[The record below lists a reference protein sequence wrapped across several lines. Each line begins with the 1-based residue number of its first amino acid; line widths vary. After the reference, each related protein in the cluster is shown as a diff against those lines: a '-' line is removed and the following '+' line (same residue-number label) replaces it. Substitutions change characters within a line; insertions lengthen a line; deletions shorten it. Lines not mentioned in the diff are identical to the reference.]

1 METVSTERRK
11 PVRVPVILQMEALEC
26 GAASLAMIM
35 AYYKKW
41 VPIEEVRVACG
52 VSRDGCSALNIV
64 KAAQSFGLE
73 YQAFWYSTERILEA
87 GHYPSII
94 YWNNNHFAVLC
105 GFKRGFALI
114 NDPAAG
120 FIRLSMEE
128 FKRHYAGL
136 FIEFTPGEA
145 FVPDGKKKSVF
156 SYLRGIF
163 SKNRRLFFLV
173 MATSALA
180 MAAGAFTPV
189 ITRVFTDEILSGNG
203 HDWYGGFLL
212 FFAGLIV
219 FQFVVSVINL
229 IYVKYSTGKIAVT
242 SNVSFMEHIF
252 RMPMEFFSQRTAG
265 DLSNRQAANDIV
277 ASTMIGQLAP
287 ILINIIMLVFYLI
300 VMIHYSPLLT
310 VVGVFSM
317 AVNLFVANRISKK
330 RTEIS
335 KVQLRD
341 QALLSGATITGIDM
355 VETIKATGS
364 ESGFLRQWSGY
375 HAGVIKARVAFDN
388 VNRVL
393 GTIPVL
399 LQSVTSIAILV
410 MGLWSIMQ
418 GYMTEGL
425 LLAFQGCMSAFV
437 LPVNNLISTGQ
448 SLQEM
453 RASLERIH
461 DVMSYPEDIYLKED
475 FDPEELVDARK
486 LTGKI
491 EMKHVTFGYSRL
503 GAPVISDFTLTIT
516 PGTRVAVIGSSGSGK
531 STIARLLAGLY
542 QKWEGEILYDGK
554 PLSEIPKP
562 VFCGSVAIMD
572 QDPVLFHDTI
582 ENNIKMWDET
592 IEDFDMILASRDAD
606 IMKEILLQKDGY
618 KHMIEEGGKNL
629 SGGQQQRLEI
639 ARVLAGDPSIV
650 IMDEATSALDT
661 VTECEV
667 SDYLHDRGITC
678 IIIAHRLSTIRD
690 CDEIIVLDHGHIV
703 QQGTHQ
709 ELIKQDG
716 LYQKLMKAQ

>member
-1 METVSTERRK
+1 MY
-11 PVRVPVILQMEALEC
+11 P
-26 GAASLAMIM
+26 
-35 AYYKKW
+35 
-41 VPIEEVRVACG
+41 
-52 VSRDGCSALNIV
+52 
-64 KAAQSFGLE
+64 E
-73 YQAFWYSTERILEA
+73 YF
-87 GHYPSII
+87 
-94 YWNNNHFAVLC
+94 
-105 GFKRGFALI
+105 
-114 NDPAAG
+114 D
-120 FIRLSMEE
+120 
-128 FKRHYAGL
+128 
-136 FIEFTPGEA
+136 
-145 FVPDGKKKSVF
+145 
-156 SYLRGIF
+156 
-163 SKNRRLFFLV
+163 
-173 MATSALA
+173 
-180 MAAGAFTPV
+180 
-189 ITRVFTDEILSGNG
+189 
-203 HDWYGGFLL
+203 
-212 FFAGLIV
+212 
-219 FQFVVSVINL
+219 
-229 IYVKYSTGKIAVT
+229 
-242 SNVSFMEHIF
+242 
-252 RMPMEFFSQRTAG
+252 
-265 DLSNRQAANDIV
+265 
-277 ASTMIGQLAP
+277 AP
-287 ILINIIMLVFYLI
+287 IAGVEAAESFAIGMMIFLLVFYLI
-300 VMIHYSPLLT
+300 VMVHYSPLLT

-335 KVQLRD
+335 RVQLRD

-375 HAGVIKARVAFDN
+375 HASVIKARVAFDN

-393 GTIPVL
+393 GTIPAL

-410 MGLWSIMQ
+410 FGLWSIMQ

-491 EMKHVTFGYSRL
+491 EMKHVVFGYSRL
-503 GAPVISDFTLTIT
+503 GDPVISDFTLTIT

-542 QKWEGEILYDGK
+542 KQWEGEILYDGK
-554 PLSEIPKP
+554 PLCEIPKP

-582 ENNIKMWDET
+582 ENNIKMWDKT
-592 IEDFDMILASRDAD
+592 IEDYDMILASRDAD

-678 IIIAHRLSTIRD
+678 VIIAHRLSTIRD

-709 ELIKQDG
+709 ELITQDG
-716 LYQKLMKAQ
+716 LYQKLMRAQ